1 MPNLIYKF
9 GIVFYK
15 DFIFLALIVMK
26 NSLLFFFLFL
36 TGYISA
42 QDVVNGTVMNAAND
56 KPIENVHIVNLNQVK
71 GATTGENGEFELQ
84 ATVNDTLY
92 FSYLG
97 FRSIRVRVTN
107 DWLKY
112 GNVKV
117 KMTELGFA
125 LEEVTV
131 NSINLTGYLEIDAKN
146 IPIYDNYRYSI
157 SGLNSGYEG
166 GDGSPNAVTKA
177 LRSLS
182 NPADL
187 VYNIFGTRP
196 NQMRKL
202 RKMKKDDNIRGLL
215 RNKFDRE
222 TLMALLQV
230 NRAEID
236 EILNNCNYS
245 EDFMNTAN
253 DLQILDAINSCY
265 EEYKVLQKN

>member
-1 MPNLIYKF
+1 
-9 GIVFYK
+9 
-15 DFIFLALIVMK
+15 MK
-26 NSLLFFFLFL
+26 RVLLLFFLIFSVAS
-36 TGYISA
+36 YA
-42 QDVVNGTVMNAAND
+42 QDTIRGTIMNAADD
-56 KPIENVHIVNLNQVK
+56 KPIENVHIVNLNQVV
-71 GATTGENGEFELQ
+71 GAVSDENGEFRLK

-117 KMTELGFA
+117 KMTEVGFA
-125 LEEVTV
+125 LEEVDV
-131 NSINLTGYLEIDAKN
+131 NSVKLTGYLEIDAKN

-157 SGLNSGYEG
+157 SGLNTGYEG
-166 GDGSPNAVTKA
+166 GDKSPGAVSKA

-187 VYNIFGTRP
+187 VYNLFSNRGK
-196 NQMRKL
+196 QMRKL
-202 RKMKKDDNIRGLL
+202 RQMKEDDNIRNLL

-230 NRAEID
+230 NRNEID

-245 EDFMNTAN
+245 KDFMKTAN
-253 DLQILDAINSCY
+253 DLQILDAISNCY
-265 EEYKVLQKN
+265 EEYKVLKK

>member
-1 MPNLIYKF
+1 MRKTLSILF
-9 GIVFYK
+9 LLVTAIVF
-15 DFIFLALIVMK
+15 
-26 NSLLFFFLFL
+26 
-36 TGYISA
+36 A
-42 QDVVNGTVMNAAND
+42 QEQPIKGTVMNASND
-56 KPIENVHIVNLNQVK
+56 QPLENVNIVNLNQVV
-71 GATTGENGEFELQ
+71 GAVTDEAGNFEIK

-117 KMTELGFA
+117 KMTEIGMA

-131 NSINLTGYLEIDAKN
+131 NSVKLTGYLEIDAKN

-157 SGLNSGYEG
+157 SGLNTGYEG
-166 GDGSPNAVTKA
+166 GDRSPNAVTKT

-187 VYNIFGTRP
+187 VYNIFGKRP
-196 NQMRKL
+196 KQMRKL
-202 RKMKKDDNIRGLL
+202 RQMKEDENIRDLL
-215 RNKFDRE
+215 RRKFDRE

-230 NRAEID
+230 NRSEID
-236 EILNNCNYS
+236 EILNHCNYS
-245 EDFMNTAN
+245 KDFMKTAN
-253 DLQILDAINSCY
+253 DLQILDAINGCY
-265 EEYKVLQKN
+265 EEYKALQKN

>member
-1 MPNLIYKF
+1 
-9 GIVFYK
+9 
-15 DFIFLALIVMK
+15 MK
-26 NSLLFFFLFL
+26 KVLLLFFLIFSVAS
-36 TGYISA
+36 YA
-42 QDVVNGTVMNAAND
+42 QDTIRGTIMNAADD
-56 KPIENVHIVNLNQVK
+56 KPIENVHIVNLNQVV
-71 GATTGENGEFELQ
+71 GAISNEKGEFQLK

-92 FSYLG
+92 FSYIG

-117 KMTELGFA
+117 KMTEVGFA
-125 LEEVTV
+125 LEEVDV
-131 NSINLTGYLEIDAKN
+131 NSIKLTGYLEIDAKN

-157 SGLNSGYEG
+157 SGLNTGYEG
-166 GDGSPNAVTKA
+166 GDKSPGAVSKA

-187 VYNIFGTRP
+187 VYNLFSNRGK
-196 NQMRKL
+196 QMRKL
-202 RKMKKDDNIRGLL
+202 RQMKEDDNIRDLL

-230 NRAEID
+230 NRNEID

-245 EDFMNTAN
+245 KDFMRTAN
-253 DLQILDAINSCY
+253 DLQILDAISNCY
-265 EEYKVLQKN
+265 EEYKVLKK

>member
-1 MPNLIYKF
+1 MKTYLPLLL
-9 GIVFYK
+9 
-15 DFIFLALIVMK
+15 FIFSGIL
-26 NSLLFFFLFL
+26 
-36 TGYISA
+36 YA
-42 QDVVNGTVMNAAND
+42 QDVDIVAGTVMNAAND

-71 GATTGENGEFELQ
+71 GSTTGEEGQFKLQ

-107 DWLKY
+107 DWLKF

-117 KMTELGFA
+117 KMTELGFD

-131 NSINLTGYLEIDAKN
+131 NSNNLTGYLEIDAKN

-166 GDGSPNAVTKA
+166 GDKSPSALGKA

-187 VYNIFGTRP
+187 VNNIFGARP
-196 NQMRKL
+196 RQMRKL
-202 RKMKKDDNIRGLL
+202 REMKKDEEIKDLL

-245 EDFMNTAN
+245 EDFMRTAN
-253 DLQILDAINSCY
+253 DLQILNAINGCY
-265 EEYKVLQKN
+265 EEYKVLRDN

>member
-1 MPNLIYKF
+1 
-9 GIVFYK
+9 
-15 DFIFLALIVMK
+15 MK
-26 NSLLFFFLFL
+26 KVLLLFFLIF
-36 TGYISA
+36 SVASHA
-42 QDVVNGTVMNAAND
+42 QDTIRGTIMNAADD
-56 KPIENVHIVNLNQVK
+56 KPIENVHVVNLNQVV
-71 GATTGENGEFELQ
+71 GAISDENGEFKLK

-92 FSYLG
+92 FSYIG

-117 KMTELGFA
+117 KMTEVGFA
-125 LEEVTV
+125 LEEVDV
-131 NSINLTGYLEIDAKN
+131 NSIKLTGYLEIDAKN

-157 SGLNSGYEG
+157 SGLNTGYEG
-166 GDGSPNAVTKA
+166 GDKSPGAVSKA

-187 VYNIFGTRP
+187 VYNLFSNRGK
-196 NQMRKL
+196 QMRKL
-202 RKMKKDDNIRGLL
+202 RQMKEDENIRDLL

-230 NRAEID
+230 NRNEID

-245 EDFMNTAN
+245 KDFMKTAN
-253 DLQILDAINSCY
+253 DLQILDAISNCY
-265 EEYKVLQKN
+265 EEYKVLKK